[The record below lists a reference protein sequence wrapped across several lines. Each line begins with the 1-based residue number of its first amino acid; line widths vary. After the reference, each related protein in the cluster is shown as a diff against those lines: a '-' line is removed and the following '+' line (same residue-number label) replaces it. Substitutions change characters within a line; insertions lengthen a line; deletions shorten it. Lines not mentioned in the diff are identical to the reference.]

1 MSMAYIRWRIVVL
14 VVVVTLV
21 SGGAGF
27 YLGIGKGAEVM
38 GTIASQNRVYEAL
51 SDIRR
56 SMAVLE
62 SNDAVLAKK
71 EVAVDL
77 RRALFS
83 LDAYA
88 STVPNI
94 KCKDKDRQ
102 ALESARS
109 YIAANSDSTVF
120 NGALEL
126 QQGLTFCA
134 GRKT

>member
-1 MSMAYIRWRIVVL
+1 MASMRWRIVVL
-14 VVVVTLV
+14 VIVIALV
-21 SGGAGF
+21 SGGVGF
-27 YLGIGKGAEVM
+27 YFGIGKGAEVI

-51 SDIRR
+51 SDVRR

-77 RRALFS
+77 RIALFS
-83 LDAYA
+83 LDANSSA
-88 STVPNI
+88 VPYI

-109 YIAANSDSTVF
+109 YLAASADARVF
-120 NGALEL
+120 NGAPEL
-126 QQGLTFCA
+126 QRGLTFCA
-134 GRKT
+134 GRQP